1 MMLSCFAF
9 FNLNFFFFFIAAPP
23 QDLGLYS
30 GVPWEVNLPR
40 PCLNTHCYNVSCQ
53 PNDFM
58 LDLKEFL
65 KPKKLVKPDTA
76 LEHCIPRHQTASY
89 ITERER

>member
-9 FNLNFFFFFIAAPP
+9 FNLNFFFFFITDP

-30 GVPWEVNLPR
+30 GVPWDVNLPR
-40 PCLNTHCYNVSCQ
+40 PCLNTRYYNVSCQ

-65 KPKKLVKPDTA
+65 KPQKHIKTQMYTLQ
-76 LEHCIPRHQTASY
+76 E
-89 ITERER
+89 